1 MYSFCQDRSSLVL
14 WNESSLVVGAHESAS
29 SGLVHLQ
36 EIQFV
41 CSETALQSEPRWG
54 VLGDLPQWDISD
66 EN

>member
-1 MYSFCQDRSSLVL
+1 M
-14 WNESSLVVGAHESAS
+14 VGAHESAS